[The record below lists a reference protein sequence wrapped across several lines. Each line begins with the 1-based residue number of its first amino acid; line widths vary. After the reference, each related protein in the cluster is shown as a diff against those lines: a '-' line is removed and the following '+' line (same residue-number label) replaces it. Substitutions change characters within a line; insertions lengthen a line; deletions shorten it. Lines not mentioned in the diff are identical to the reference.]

1 MRMPFASTVRCLI
14 AVIACSLASAIS
26 LPAQIDQHVSIR
38 IDGRRREWMHDD
50 GRVRDL
56 DDRGAW
62 HDVTGNEALAPED
75 GREIEVAQLRPVNG
89 SRAGARRAG
98 RSAIGLGRG
107 DDARLGA
114 HRGGA
119 HAIGHDL
126 HARLA
131 ESRALAVNRLVPSME
146 VADELGERGF
156 VEHPRRHRHLDLV
169 DLALVADVGR
179 AREPGLRGIDA
190 VGAELRAPALL
201 QLAKALH
208 HARGIERA
216 RLDVHR
222 FIYMEEV
229 GRGRAERGPQR
240 AEPAERDDDALSAQL
255 ARIHAGV
262 HGTGATVGED
272 HAVARIVAL
281 LHRGLP
287 DQVRHLVLDH
297 ADGAGGGLDEAE
309 AEPRGDRL
317 QARPRAVLIEPQPT
331 AEEVAGIEIAEH
343 EIGVGHRRLR
353 AAAPVARGTGLG
365 SGRDRPNADRAAHV
379 VDPDDRAAAAPDRAD
394 VDAWDEVFV
403 LVDDALVARH
413 RLAVPDEADVE

>member
-38 IDGRRREWMHDD
+38 IDARRLEWMHDD

-89 SRAGARRAG
+89 SRAGARLAG
-98 RSAIGLGRG
+98 RSAIGLG
-107 DDARLGA
+107 
-114 HRGGA
+114 
-119 HAIGHDL
+119 
-126 HARLA
+126 
-131 ESRALAVNRLVPSME
+131 
-146 VADELGERGF
+146 
-156 VEHPRRHRHLDLV
+156 
-169 DLALVADVGR
+169 
-179 AREPGLRGIDA
+179 RGIDA

>member
-1 MRMPFASTVRCLI
+1 MLTSRP
-14 AVIACSLASAIS
+14 
-26 LPAQIDQHVSIR
+26 DHQHVPIR
-38 IDGRRREWMHDD
+38 IDARALERMHDD
-50 GRVRDL
+50 GRIGYL
-56 DDRGAW
+56 DDGRPR

-75 GREIEVAQLRPVNG
+75 RREIEVAQLRPVDR
-89 SRAGARRAG
+89 SRAGARLAG

-114 HRGGA
+114 HRGSA

-131 ESRALAVNRLVPSME
+131 EPGALAVDGFVPSME
-146 VADELGERGF
+146 VADELGERTR
-156 VEHPRRHRHLDLV
+156 VESAARHRHLDLV

-179 AREPGLRGIDA
+179 AREPGRGGIDA
-190 VGAELRAPALL
+190 VGAELRSPALL
-201 QLAKALH
+201 QLAKAFH
-208 HARGIERA
+208 HARRIERA

-222 FIYMEEV
+222 LIYMEEV
-229 GRGRAERGPQR
+229 GGGRAERRPQR
-240 AEPAERDDDALSAQL
+240 TEPAERHDDAPRAQL
-255 ARIHAGV
+255 ARGDAGV

-317 QARPRAVLIEPQPT
+317 QARPRAVLIEPQPA
-331 AEEVAGIEIAEH
+331 AEEVAGIEVTKH

-379 VDPDDRAAAAPDRAD
+379 VDPDDRAAAAPDPAD

-403 LVDDALVARH
+403 LGDDPLVARH